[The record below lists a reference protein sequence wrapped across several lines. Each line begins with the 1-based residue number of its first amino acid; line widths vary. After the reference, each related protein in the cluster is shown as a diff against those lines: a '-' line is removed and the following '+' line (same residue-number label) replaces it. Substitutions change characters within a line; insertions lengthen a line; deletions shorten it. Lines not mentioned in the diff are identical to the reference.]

1 MLYQQVL
8 KKISILKSN
17 SQFREIFVNTIWLFA
32 DKILRMG
39 VGLIV
44 IVWVARYLG
53 VQKYGN
59 LNYSL
64 AFVAL
69 FSPFVTLGLDNI
81 VIRYIIREPS
91 NRERIL
97 GTTFWLKLLGGT
109 ISLVLAIG
117 CILLFRPDDKLT
129 IALVSILST
138 VGFFQAFDTIDLWFQ
153 SQVQSKYT
161 VVAKNTAFIL
171 ITLLQ
176 VTLIAFHAP
185 LIAFAWVKV
194 AEFMM
199 GAVGLLISYK
209 FTGYSISSWR
219 WSFPLAKILLSKS
232 WYLILAGVGTMI
244 YMRIDQI
251 MLGEM
256 VGNKAVGIYSAAT
269 RISEVWYF
277 IPMAIS
283 SSVMPSIFRAK
294 EISET
299 LYHQRLKKTI
309 SLLFILSLIVAL
321 PMTFLSSSL
330 VTMLFGNDYIEAG
343 QILSIHIWASVFI
356 SLGIGASPWFI
367 AENYTHLALKIT
379 LTGAIINII
388 LNLFLIPHYGCMG
401 AAIATVISQIFAS
414 FLAHAIYPETRKLFL
429 IQIMS
434 LTLPSKS

>member
-8 KKISILKSN
+8 KKISLLKSN
-17 SQFREIFVNTIWLFA
+17 SQIREIFVNTIWLFA

-39 VGLIV
+39 IGLIV

-53 VQKYGN
+53 VQRYGN

-81 VIRYIIREPS
+81 VIRCIIREPA
-91 NRERIL
+91 NREQIL

-109 ISLVLAIG
+109 ISLLLTIS

-138 VGFFQAFDTIDLWFQ
+138 AGFFQAFDTIDIWFQ

-161 VVAKNTAFIL
+161 VVAKNSAFIL
-171 ITLLQ
+171 ITLMQ
-176 VTLIAFHAP
+176 VTMITFQAP

-194 AEFMM
+194 AEFAI

-219 WSFPLAKILLSKS
+219 WSFPLAKILLRES
-232 WYLILAGVGTMI
+232 WYLILASVGTMI

-283 SSVMPSIFRAK
+283 SSVIPSIFRAK

-309 SLLFILSLIVAL
+309 RLLFMLSLIVAL

-330 VTMLFGNDYIEAG
+330 VTMLFGNDYIESG
-343 QILSIHIWASVFI
+343 GILAIHIWASVFI
-356 SLGIGASPWFI
+356 SMGIGASSWFI

-388 LNLFLIPHYGCMG
+388 LNLFLIPHYGCIG

-414 FLAHAIYPETRKLFL
+414 FLAHAIYPETRRLFL
-429 IQIMS
+429 IQIKS
-434 LTLPSKS
+434 LTSVI